1 MLKSPLIKHVHLSDN
16 DGSYDNHNAIGSANI
31 DFKSLFKELNNR
43 DYNGILVVEVNDP
56 KAVTESL
63 DYLKNNFKNLF

>member
-16 DGSYDNHNAIGSANI
+16 DGSFDNHNAIGSANI

-43 DYNGILVVEVNDP
+43 DYNGILVVEVKDP
-56 KAVTESL
+56 EAVNESL
-63 DYLKNNFKNLF
+63 DYIKNNFKNLF